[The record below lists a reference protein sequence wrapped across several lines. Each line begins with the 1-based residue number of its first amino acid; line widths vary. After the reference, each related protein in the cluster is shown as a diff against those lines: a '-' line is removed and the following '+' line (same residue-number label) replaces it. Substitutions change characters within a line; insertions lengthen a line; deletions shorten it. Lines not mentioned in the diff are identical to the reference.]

1 MSEEEN
7 AYFLDFLIS
16 FISNFRSLPL
26 DSPHLLL
33 LGTFPNRRYSTTA
46 CRGGFVPVAFSSRG
60 YPRQIAKVDS
70 IKVPGFFWCFFFW
83 FCSAVGFFFVLSL
96 SGSHFL
102 LRRARGSTPGTA
114 QSALRCIAG
123 ASCTGHG
130 LDHPVI
136 IQRPH
141 HNSNA
146 VEVSGSRHQ
155 GSGSATRRE

>member
-1 MSEEEN
+1 MHI
-7 AYFLDFLIS
+7 FLIFS
-16 FISNFRSLPL
+16 FL
-26 DSPHLLL
+26 
-33 LGTFPNRRYSTTA
+33 
-46 CRGGFVPVAFSSRG
+46 SSRIFVLFLSIRLT
-60 YPRQIAKVDS
+60 YSFSAHSRTDVIPRLLVEVDS
-70 IKVPGFFWCFFFW
+70 CPSHSRLAGIRGKSRRLIRSKFQGFFWCFFFFFFW